1 MTERFLIFAPR
12 GRDAAIIAQVLER
25 GGLICDVCTG
35 LPDLRSRLDGDVGGV
50 LVTEEAL
57 ETGDVQPLLD
67 WVEAQ
72 PPWSDL
78 PIIVLAPRQLGRR
91 PPGAAL
97 MLERLGNVMLI
108 ERPINA
114 ETLLRGAEGALRA
127 RRRQYQARGM
137 LQERE
142 RSEAEL
148 RRLNETLE
156 QRVVARTRELEA
168 AHETLAFAL
177 DSAGMGSWDLDLLT
191 DTSRRSEQHD
201 AIFGFSKPQ
210 EVWGARQFI
219 AAVIDEDRPAV
230 VAALDHARISGTLDI
245 ECRIKQAGDGVR
257 WINAKGRVEYDG
269 GGSQAKGGAGGR
281 PVRMAGIVMDTTGRR
296 LTEDALHQAQK
307 MEAIGQLTGGVAH
320 DFNNL
325 LTVIV
330 GGLDMVI
337 RKPERTERV
346 VRLAEAAMTAA
357 RRGEQLTQQL
367 LAFSRRQ
374 MLRPETLD
382 PRWLL
387 REFEALAKRA
397 VGEAVELV
405 FEFAPSIHPVRVDPA
420 QLESA
425 VLNLVV
431 NARDAINQG
440 GNQGGNQLGQGGKGR
455 DAGRIT
461 VTCRNVDLSQDTA
474 VERNLAPGA
483 YVEVAVADTGSGL
496 DARTLAR
503 AFEPFFTTKE
513 IGKGSGLGLSQVY
526 GFMRSAGGDVMI
538 ESELDVGTTVRLL
551 LPRSPD
557 ALAEQRPALLD
568 SLPLRP
574 AANDETVLLVEDDEQ
589 VLDMAIES
597 LEELRYKVV
606 VSRNAR
612 EALEHLNGA
621 DPIDV
626 LFSDVVMPGG
636 MNGAELAIEAQRL
649 RPGLKVLLT
658 SGYVGEAG
666 AGQVVGEGLPV
677 LTKPYRRDELAH
689 KLRAV
694 LGSGIDA
701 TPEEPKKPSALAG
714 C

>member
-25 GGLICDVCTG
+25 GGLVCDVCPG
-35 LPDLRSRLDGDVGGV
+35 LAELWSQLDGDVGGV

-57 ETGDVQPLLD
+57 ETGGVQPLLD

-78 PIIVLAPRQLGRR
+78 PIIVLAPRQLGLR
-91 PPGAAL
+91 PPAAAL
-97 MLERLGNVMLI
+97 VLERLGNVMLI

-156 QRVVARTRELEA
+156 QRVAARTRELEA

-177 DSAGMGSWDLDLLT
+177 DSAGMGSWDLDLVS
-191 DTSRRSEQHD
+191 DTSRRSGQHD
-201 AIFGFSKPQ
+201 AIFGFTEHQ
-210 EVWGARQFI
+210 EVWGAREFLS
-219 AAVIDEDRPAV
+219 AVIEDDRMP
-230 VAALDHARISGTLDI
+230 VAAAFDQALKSGTLDI

-257 WINAKGRVEYDG
+257 WIVAKGRVEYEEA
-269 GGSQAKGGAGGR
+269 SGGAARR

-382 PRWLL
+382 PRRLL
-387 REFEALAKRA
+387 HEFEALAKRA

-405 FEFAPSIHPVRVDPA
+405 FEFAPAIHPVRVDPA

-431 NARDAINQG
+431 NARDAIIQAGKAG
-440 GNQGGNQLGQGGKGR
+440 GSGR
-455 DAGRIT
+455 AAGRIT
-461 VTCRNVDLSQDTA
+461 VTCRNVDLEQDLA
-474 VERNLAPGA
+474 VERTLAPGA

-526 GFMRSAGGDVMI
+526 GFMRSAGGDVLI
-538 ESELDVGTTVRLL
+538 ESELGIGTTVRLL

-557 ALAEQRPALLD
+557 AVVEQKQAVVD

-597 LEELRYKVV
+597 LQELRYKVV
-606 VSRNAR
+606 VSRNAS
-612 EALEHLNGA
+612 EALEYLNSD

-658 SGYVGEAG
+658 SGYVGEVG
-666 AGQVVGEGLPV
+666 AGQVVGGGLPV

-689 KLRAV
+689 KLRMV
-694 LGSGIDA
+694 LGQV
-701 TPEEPKKPSALAG
+701 
-714 C
+714 

>member
-25 GGLICDVCTG
+25 GGLVCDVSSG
-35 LPDLRSRLDGDVGGV
+35 LADLRSRLDRDVGGV

-57 ETGDVQPLLD
+57 AVGCVQPLLD

-78 PIIVLAPRQLGRR
+78 PIIVLAPRQVGRR
-91 PPGAAL
+91 PADAAL
-97 MLERLGNVMLI
+97 ILERLGNVMLI

-114 ETLLRGAEGALRA
+114 ETLLRGAAGALRA
-127 RRRQYQARGM
+127 RQRQYQARGM

-156 QRVVARTRELEA
+156 QRVAARTREVEA

-191 DTSRRSEQHD
+191 DTSRRSGMHD
-201 AIFGFSKPQ
+201 AIFGFDEPQ
-210 EVWGARQFI
+210 EVWGSRQFL
-219 AAVIDEDRPAV
+219 AAVIEDDRAAVTAAFDE
-230 VAALDHARISGTLDI
+230 ARTSGTLDI

-257 WINAKGRVEYDG
+257 WIVAKGRVDYDASGDEG
-269 GGSQAKGGAGGR
+269 GVAARK
-281 PVRMAGIVMDTTGRR
+281 PVRMAGIVMDTTGRK

-330 GGLDMVI
+330 GGLDMMI
-337 RKPERTERV
+337 RKPERTDRV

-382 PRWLL
+382 PRRLL

-397 VGEAVELV
+397 VGEAVDLV
-405 FEFAPSIHPVRVDPA
+405 FDLAPATHPVRVDPA

-431 NARDAINQG
+431 NARDALQ
-440 GNQGGNQLGQGGKGR
+440 QAKPQAGQPGSR
-455 DAGRIT
+455 AAGRIT
-461 VTCRNVDLSQDTA
+461 VTCRNVDLTPDVA
-474 VERNLAPGA
+474 AERNLAPGA

-526 GFMRSAGGDVMI
+526 GFMRSAGGDVAI

-557 ALAEQRPALLD
+557 AFAEQKPVVPD
-568 SLPLRP
+568 NLPLRP

-597 LEELRYKVV
+597 LQELRYKVV
-606 VSRNAR
+606 VSRNAA
-612 EALEHLNGA
+612 EALQHLNG
-621 DPIDV
+621 DRPIDV

-689 KLRAV
+689 KLRTV
-694 LGSGIDA
+694 LGQA
-701 TPEEPKKPSALAG
+701 
-714 C
+714 